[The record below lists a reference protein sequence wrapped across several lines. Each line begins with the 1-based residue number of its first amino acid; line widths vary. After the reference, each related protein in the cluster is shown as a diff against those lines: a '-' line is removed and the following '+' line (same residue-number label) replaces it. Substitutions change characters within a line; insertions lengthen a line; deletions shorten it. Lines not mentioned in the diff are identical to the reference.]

1 MHRVVFRAAAATGAI
16 ALSGLT
22 FAPAVAA
29 TNVSEAT
36 AQSLTVSIAG
46 TNAISQMVT
55 ASHDGAKQTK
65 NSADTLPT
73 IASVLPATN
82 LLGVGVAPQESGAN
96 ANGTA
101 FACAGVAGTGGGIAR
116 VGTSNCDIEGKPLTL
131 NLADLNLGNVVLGN
145 DSALGSALN
154 GIPGLGTLLDTLG
167 LGLTGLVK
175 QISDG
180 LAATPLGSVRIG
192 GSLSAIQGV
201 CVADPAKARGTANI
215 VDSSGGSKNTPI
227 SVTIPNGTG
236 GTQELVVANL
246 PANPPP
252 NTHVLVNLDTVTQ
265 TLITALKKELETALG
280 GALAPLGLG
289 ALLQKV
295 QDEVLITLVSNLQAL
310 LKPLQDNVLD
320 ITLNAQSASKTGNKI
335 DVTALDLQVLP
346 AARQFT
352 GSSLISGQIGR
363 VSCATNARAG
373 VPTATPSTT
382 PTPTPTKNPTSLPTA
397 VSAGYAGDAGN
408 GGQGG
413 ALANRILVG
422 TFGVL
427 LVGGTGGLMAYRRY
441 LSL

>member
-29 TNVSEAT
+29 TTVSQAT

-46 TNAISQMVT
+46 TSAISQKVT
-55 ASHDGAKQTK
+55 ATNDGTTQTK

-82 LLGVGVAPQESGAN
+82 LLGAGVAPQESGAN
-96 ANGTA
+96 ADGTS
-101 FACAGVAGTGGGIAR
+101 FACAGIAGTGGGIAR
-116 VGTSNCDIEGKPLTL
+116 VGTSSCDITGKLLTL
-131 NLADLNLGNVVLGN
+131 NLADLNLGNVVLGD
-145 DSALGSALN
+145 DSALGAALN
-154 GIPGLGTLLDTLG
+154 QIPGIGTLLTTLG
-167 LGLTGLVK
+167 VSLTGLVK
-175 QISDG
+175 QISDS
-180 LAATPLGSVRIG
+180 LAPTPLGSIKIG

-201 CVADPAKARGTANI
+201 CVADPAKAQGTANI
-215 VDSSGGSKNTPI
+215 VDSSGGAKNTPI

-236 GTQELVVANL
+236 GTQDLVVANL

-265 TLITALKKELETALG
+265 TLIDALKKELETAVG
-280 GALAPLGLG
+280 GALSTLNLGS
-289 ALLQKV
+289 LLQQV
-295 QDEVLITLVSNLQAL
+295 QDSVLTALVSNLQPL

-320 ITLNAQSASKTGNKI
+320 ITLNAQTVSEAGRKI

-346 AARQFT
+346 AAKQFT
-352 GSSLISGQIGR
+352 GSSLIAGQIGR
-363 VSCATNARAG
+363 VSCASNARVG
-373 VPTATPSTT
+373 IPTATPSATPTT
-382 PTPTPTKNPTSLPTA
+382 PTKRPTSLPTA

-413 ALANRILVG
+413 ELANRILVG

-427 LVGGTGGLMAYRRY
+427 LVSGAGGLMAYRRY